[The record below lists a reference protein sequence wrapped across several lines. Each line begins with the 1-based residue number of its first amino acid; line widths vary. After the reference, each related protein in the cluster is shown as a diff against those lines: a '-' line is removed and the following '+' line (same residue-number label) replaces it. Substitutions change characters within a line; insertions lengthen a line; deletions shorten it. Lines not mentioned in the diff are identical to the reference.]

1 MAFILKVVFF
11 IFISTFSVLSSTNE
25 NQEYRITVLA
35 TNISNYGGIGEWSF
49 AALYESNE
57 ESLLFDTGFDK
68 NTVLHN
74 AQLLKKDLSKVE
86 KVVLSHFHSD
96 HTGGLLQLRK
106 TYKQINPKALSKVY
120 VAKGFFEQR
129 YLGNGE
135 MVGPGDYADAK
146 EFLNAAKSEGI
157 EFIIVDDALEVAPN
171 LFATGPVE
179 RVVEKFN
186 GPQGIFIKDERSGKY
201 TLDIIHDDQSLGYK
215 TNQGWVMMSGCGH
228 SGVINTGKKLQTIE
242 NLPIYGMIGGFHLW
256 QSDDETL
263 NFTANWLKNN
273 GLTKFMGG
281 HCTGIQAA
289 ITMSEIIGIE
299 KNNLSHTAVGS
310 VLTKGFKILRSS
322 VE

>member
-1 MAFILKVVFF
+1 MYPFPAPI
-11 IFISTFSVLSSTNE
+11 
-25 NQEYRITVLA
+25 
-35 TNISNYGGIGEWSF
+35 
-49 AALYESNE
+49 
-57 ESLLFDTGFDK
+57 
-68 NTVLHN
+68 
-74 AQLLKKDLSKVE
+74 
-86 KVVLSHFHSD
+86 
-96 HTGGLLQLRK
+96 
-106 TYKQINPKALSKVY
+106 P
-120 VAKGFFEQR
+120 
-129 YLGNGE
+129 
-135 MVGPGDYADAK
+135 
-146 EFLNAAKSEGI
+146 
-157 EFIIVDDALEVAPN
+157 VAPN

-201 TLDIIHDDQSLGYK
+201 TLDIIQDDQSLGYK
-215 TNQGWVMMSGCGH
+215 TNEGWVMMSGCGH
-228 SGVINTGKKLQTIE
+228 SGVINTGKKLQEIE